1 MANKRPAVKL
11 KRFQRLLL
19 SNPTLSPT
27 EVAFQVYDCKD
38 RLVARNIASQNLA
51 KLGIT
56 LNDLMNLMGLSDEQ
70 DVKDLERL
78 RKAQR
83 IQSCDVYV
91 DKDENGKYVVNEN
104 SNDFIEVDDN
114 HTQLR
119 ALELT
124 FKLKKK
130 LNGNSIHIDQSQ
142 HQHFTLEIL
151 SDDTD
156 KNKSPFSLEAESR
169 LGSLKTT

>member
-11 KRFQRLLL
+11 KRFQKLLL
-19 SNPTLSPT
+19 SNPTLTPT
-27 EVAFQVYDCKD
+27 EVAFQVYDCKN
-38 RLVARNIASQNLA
+38 RNVATVIASQSLA
-51 KLGIT
+51 KLNIT
-56 LNDLMNLMGLSDEQ
+56 MADLMNRMGLSDEE
-70 DVKDLERL
+70 DMNDLKRL

-104 SNDFIEVDDN
+104 SNDFIEVDDS
-114 HTQLR
+114 HIQLR

-130 LNGNSIHIDQSQ
+130 LNGDTHINVNQNYVQIYRPESYSQ
-142 HQHFTLEIL
+142 ENVETA
-151 SDDTD
+151 SRPTD
-156 KNKSPFSLEAESR
+156 RSL
-169 LGSLKTT
+169 

>member
-1 MANKRPAVKL
+1 MSKYGIKL
-11 KRFQRLLL
+11 KKFQRLLL
-19 SNPTLSPT
+19 SNPALSPT
-27 EVAFQVYDCKD
+27 EVADRIYDCKD
-38 RLVARNIASQNLA
+38 RKVACVIASQNLT
-51 KLGIT
+51 KLNIT
-56 LNDLMNLMGLSDEQ
+56 LDDLMARAGLSDEA
-70 DVKDLERL
+70 DIDDLKRL

-91 DKDENGKYVVNEN
+91 DKDENGKYVINEN
-104 SNDFIEVDDN
+104 SNEFIEVDDN
-114 HTQLR
+114 HIQLR